1 MAACALPLRYTV
13 DAMLSF
19 RSTRPRHTPFRRM
32 RLLPL
37 MAATFFMVSGGPYGI
52 EDIIGG
58 AGYRWALILLVCL
71 PFLWSLPTALMI
83 GELAG
88 AIPAEGGFY
97 VWVRRALGPFW
108 GFQEAW
114 LSLAASIFDMAIYPT
129 LFTLYLGQLA
139 PSLTAGHRAIW
150 WSLAV
155 LAACL
160 LWNLFGAASV
170 GTGSV
175 WLMLLLLAPFA
186 VLVMAG
192 LRHVSVSAPPAAHS
206 LDFATA
212 FLVALWNYMGWDN
225 ASTVAGE
232 VERPQRNYP
241 RAMIGAAVLVAV
253 CYLVPTLSARLAGL
267 PVESFST
274 GSWAETAR
282 LLAGPWLALAIVAG
296 GMINGFGMCN
306 ALMLS
311 YTRLPVA
318 LAQDG
323 FLPRVLARH
332 NRAGAP
338 WVAILL
344 CAAGWAIAV
353 NLTFERLISIDLV
366 LYGGSL
372 ILEFIALAVL
382 RRREPQLVRP
392 FRIPGGTLACVL
404 LGIPPALLI
413 AIALF
418 MARNEKVAD
427 IPALG
432 LASVI
437 AVLGPVAYAIQAP
450 WRTAPAEPSAP
461 EHEIAPS

>member
-1 MAACALPLRYTV
+1 
-13 DAMLSF
+13 
-19 RSTRPRHTPFRRM
+19 M

-58 AGYRWALILLVCL
+58 AGYAWAFVLLLCL
-71 PFLWSLPTALMI
+71 PVLWSLPTALMI
-83 GELAG
+83 GELAS

-129 LFTLYLGQLA
+129 LFTLYLGRLA
-139 PSLTAGHRAIW
+139 PSLTAGHRAVW
-150 WSLAV
+150 WSIAV

-160 LWNLFGAASV
+160 LWNLLGAASV

-175 WLMLLLLAPFA
+175 WLMCLLLAPFA
-186 VLVMAG
+186 VLVIVGM
-192 LRHVSVSAPPAAHS
+192 RHTGSAPSTTHS

-232 VERPQRNYP
+232 VEKPQRNYP

-253 CYLVPTLSARLAGL
+253 CYVVPTLAARLAGL
-267 PVESFST
+267 PAESFST
-274 GSWAETAR
+274 GSWTEAAR
-282 LLAGPWLALAIVAG
+282 TLVGPWLALAIVAG
-296 GMINGFGMCN
+296 GMVNGFGMCN

-318 LAQDG
+318 MAQDG

-332 NRAGAP
+332 NRFGAP
-338 WVAILL
+338 WAAIIL
-344 CAAGWAIAV
+344 CAAGWALAL

-372 ILEFIALAVL
+372 ILEFVALAVL
-382 RRREPQLVRP
+382 RWREPQMVRP
-392 FRIPGGTLACVL
+392 FRIPGGTSTCVL
-404 LGIPPALLI
+404 LGIPPAVLI

-418 MARNEKVAD
+418 MARGEKIAD
-427 IPALG
+427 VPALG
-432 LASVI
+432 LAFAI

-450 WRTAPAEPSAP
+450 WRAVSAEASTSGR
-461 EHEIAPS
+461 EIAPS

>member
-1 MAACALPLRYTV
+1 MAQQ
-13 DAMLSF
+13 S
-19 RSTRPRHTPFRRM
+19 SGRPRRAGQFRRM
-32 RLLPL
+32 RLVPL

-58 AGYRWALILLVCL
+58 AGYTWAFVLLLCL
-71 PFLWSLPTALMI
+71 PLLWSMPTALMI
-83 GELAG
+83 GELAS

-129 LFTLYLGQLA
+129 LFTLYLGRLA
-139 PSLTAGHRAIW
+139 PSLTAGHRAVW
-150 WSLAV
+150 WSIAV

-160 LWNLFGAASV
+160 LWNLLGAASV
-170 GTGSV
+170 GSGSV
-175 WLMLLLLAPFA
+175 WLMCLLLAPFA
-186 VLVMAG
+186 VLVVAG
-192 LRHVSVSAPPAAHS
+192 VRHSALAAAPSGAHS
-206 LDFATA
+206 IDFATA

-241 RAMIGAAVLVAV
+241 RAMLGAAVLVAV
-253 CYLVPTLSARLAGL
+253 CYVLPTLAARLAGL
-267 PVESFST
+267 PVETFST
-274 GSWAETAR
+274 GSWADTAR
-282 LLAGPWLALAIVAG
+282 TLVGPWLGLAIVAG
-296 GMINGFGMCN
+296 GMLNGFGMCN

-323 FLPRVLARH
+323 FLPRLLARH

-338 WVAILL
+338 WVAIIV
-344 CAAGWAIAV
+344 CAAGWALAV

-372 ILEFIALAVL
+372 ILEFVALVVL
-382 RRREPQLVRP
+382 RRREPGLVRP

-404 LGIPPALLI
+404 LGIPPTVLI
-413 AIALF
+413 AIALY
-418 MARNEKVAD
+418 MARGETIAD
-427 IPALG
+427 VPALG
-432 LASVI
+432 LASAI
-437 AVLGPVAYAIQAP
+437 ALLGPVAYAIQAP
-450 WRTAPAEPSAP
+450 WSRGRQEAFANRRETSETPG
-461 EHEIAPS
+461 

>member
-1 MAACALPLRYTV
+1 
-13 DAMLSF
+13 
-19 RSTRPRHTPFRRM
+19 M

-58 AGYRWALILLVCL
+58 AGYTWALVLLLSL
-71 PFLWSLPTALMI
+71 PLLWSLPTALMI
-83 GELAG
+83 GELAS
-88 AIPAEGGFY
+88 ALPAEGGFY

-129 LFTLYLGQLA
+129 LFTLYLGRLA
-139 PSLTAGHRAIW
+139 PSLTAGHRAVW

-160 LWNLFGAASV
+160 LWNLLGAASV
-170 GTGSV
+170 GSGSV
-175 WLMLLLLAPFA
+175 WLMCLLLAPFA
-186 VLVMAG
+186 VLVVAG
-192 LRHVSVSAPPAAHS
+192 MRHGAAVAPSSATHN

-225 ASTVAGE
+225 ASTVAAE
-232 VERPQRNYP
+232 VERPQQNYP
-241 RAMIGAAVLVAV
+241 RAMLGAAMLVAI
-253 CYLVPTLSARLAGL
+253 CYVVPTLAARVAGL
-267 PVESFST
+267 SAETFST
-274 GSWAETAR
+274 GSWAEAAR
-282 LLAGPWLALAIVAG
+282 MLVGPWLGLAIIAG

-323 FLPRVLARH
+323 FLPRVVARH

-338 WVAILL
+338 WVAIML
-344 CAAGWAIAV
+344 CAVGWALAV

-372 ILEFIALAVL
+372 ILEFVALVVL
-382 RRREPQLVRP
+382 RRHEPQLVRP
-392 FRIPGGTLACVL
+392 FRIAGGTTACVL
-404 LGIPPALLI
+404 LGIPPTILI
-413 AIALF
+413 AIALL
-418 MARNEKVAD
+418 MARGERIASV
-427 IPALG
+427 PALG

-437 AVLGPVAYAIQAP
+437 ALLGPVAYAIQAP
-450 WRTAPAEPSAP
+450 RSRSRQAAFTNSRETSESAG
-461 EHEIAPS
+461 

>member
-1 MAACALPLRYTV
+1 
-13 DAMLSF
+13 
-19 RSTRPRHTPFRRM
+19 M

-52 EDIIGG
+52 EDIVGG
-58 AGYRWALILLVCL
+58 AGYTWSFVLLLSL
-71 PFLWSLPTALMI
+71 PLLWSLPTALMI
-83 GELAG
+83 GELAS
-88 AIPAEGGFY
+88 ALPAEGGFY

-129 LFTLYLGQLA
+129 LFTLYLGRIA
-139 PSLTAGHRAIW
+139 PSLTAGHRAVW

-160 LWNLFGAASV
+160 LWNLLGAASV
-170 GTGSV
+170 GSGSV
-175 WLMLLLLAPFA
+175 WLMCLLLAPFA
-186 VLVMAG
+186 ILVVAG
-192 LRHVSVSAPPAAHS
+192 MRHSPSTASSSTSHS

-225 ASTVAGE
+225 ASTVAAE
-232 VERPQRNYP
+232 VERPQHNYP
-241 RAMIGAAVLVAV
+241 RAMIGATVLVTL
-253 CYLVPTLSARLAGL
+253 CYVMPTWAARAAGL
-267 PVESFST
+267 SPAIFST
-274 GSWAETAR
+274 GSWADAAR
-282 LLAGPWLALAIVAG
+282 MLVGPWLGLAIVAG

-323 FLPRVLARH
+323 FLPRVVARH

-338 WVAILL
+338 WMAILL
-344 CAAGWAIAV
+344 CAIGWGLAV

-372 ILEFIALAVL
+372 ILEFVALAVL
-382 RRREPQLVRP
+382 RWREPGLARP
-392 FRIPGGTLACVL
+392 FRVVGGTTACVL
-404 LGIPPALLI
+404 LGIPPTVLIGVALL
-413 AIALF
+413 
-418 MARNEKVAD
+418 MARGEHIAQV
-427 IPALG
+427 PALG
-432 LASVI
+432 LAFAI

-450 WRTAPAEPSAP
+450 WFRNRQAAFTEPR
-461 EHEIAPS
+461 ETGETTG

>member
-1 MAACALPLRYTV
+1 MPHSPVAQSRRAGQ
-13 DAMLSF
+13 
-19 RSTRPRHTPFRRM
+19 FRRM

-58 AGYRWALILLVCL
+58 AGYTWAFVLLLSL
-71 PFLWSLPTALMI
+71 PLLWSLPTALMI
-83 GELAG
+83 GELAS

-129 LFTLYLGQLA
+129 LFTLYLGRLA
-139 PSLTAGHRAIW
+139 PSLTAGHRAVW
-150 WSLAV
+150 WSIAV

-160 LWNLFGAASV
+160 LWNLLGAANV
-170 GTGSV
+170 GSGSV
-175 WLMLLLLAPFA
+175 WLMCLLLAPFA
-186 VLVMAG
+186 VLVFAG
-192 LRHVSVSAPPAAHS
+192 MRHSGSAPAASHN

-241 RAMIGAAVLVAV
+241 QAMIGAAVLVAV
-253 CYLVPTLSARLAGL
+253 CYVAPTLAARLAGL
-267 PVESFST
+267 PAESFST
-274 GSWAETAR
+274 GSWTEAAR
-282 LLAGPWLALAIVAG
+282 MLAGPWLALAIVAG
-296 GMINGFGMCN
+296 GMVNGFGMCN

-318 LAQDG
+318 MAQDG

-332 NRAGAP
+332 NRFGAP
-338 WVAILL
+338 WIAIIL
-344 CAAGWAIAV
+344 CAAGWAVAV

-372 ILEFIALAVL
+372 ILEFVALAVL
-382 RRREPQLVRP
+382 RRREPQMVRP
-392 FRIPGGTLACVL
+392 FRIPGGTLTCML
-404 LGIPPALLI
+404 LGIPPTVLI
-413 AIALF
+413 AIALY
-418 MARNEKVAD
+418 MARGEKIAD
-427 IPALG
+427 VPALG
-432 LASVI
+432 LASAI
-437 AVLGPVAYAIQAP
+437 AVLGPVAYAIQTP
-450 WRTAPAEPSAP
+450 WSRGRQETLAHATETSETAG
-461 EHEIAPS
+461 

>member
-1 MAACALPLRYTV
+1 M
-13 DAMLSF
+13 S
-19 RSTRPRHTPFRRM
+19 
-32 RLLPL
+32 LLPL

-58 AGYRWALILLVCL
+58 AGYKWAFVLLLCIPL
-71 PFLWSLPTALMI
+71 LWSLPTALMI
-83 GELAG
+83 GELAS

-129 LFTLYLGQLA
+129 LFTLYLSRLA
-139 PSLTAGHRAIW
+139 PSLTAGHRALW

-160 LWNLFGAASV
+160 LWNLLGAASV
-170 GTGSV
+170 GSGSV
-175 WLMLLLLAPFA
+175 WLMCLLMAPFA
-186 VLVMAG
+186 VLVVAG
-192 LRHVSVSAPPAAHS
+192 MRHAASTVAPSVSHN

-225 ASTVAGE
+225 ASTVASE
-232 VERPQRNYP
+232 VERPQHNYP
-241 RAMIGAAVLVAV
+241 RAMMGAAALVTI
-253 CYLVPTLSARLAGL
+253 CYVVPTLAARIAGL

-274 GSWAETAR
+274 GSWADAAR
-282 LLAGPWLALAIVAG
+282 MLVGPWLGLAIVAG

-318 LAQDG
+318 MAQDG
-323 FLPRVLARH
+323 FLPRVVARH

-344 CAAGWAIAV
+344 CAAGWAVAL

-372 ILEFIALAVL
+372 ILEFVALAVL
-382 RRREPQLVRP
+382 RWREPQLARP
-392 FRIPGGTLACVL
+392 FRIAGGTTACVL
-404 LGIPPALLI
+404 LGIPPTVLI
-413 AIALF
+413 AVALF
-418 MARNEKVAD
+418 MARGEKIASV
-427 IPALG
+427 PALG

-437 AVLGPVAYAIQAP
+437 ALLGPVAYAIQMP
-450 WRTAPAEPSAP
+450 WSRNRQNTFTNSRETGETAS
-461 EHEIAPS
+461 